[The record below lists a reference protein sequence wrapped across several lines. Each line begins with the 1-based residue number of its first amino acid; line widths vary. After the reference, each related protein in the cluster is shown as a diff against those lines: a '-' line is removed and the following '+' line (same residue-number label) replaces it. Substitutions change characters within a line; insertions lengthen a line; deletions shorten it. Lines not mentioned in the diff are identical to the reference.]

1 MEHID
6 GWAITIGDQACRF
19 FSRNGHDGLEGI
31 LCSDG
36 SYSAGWRVIAATVAV
51 AVVGFIFFK
60 LLKPNN

>member
-1 MEHID
+1 MGGLD
-6 GWAITIGDQACRF
+6 GWAIVVGDSVCRYF
-19 FSRNGHDGLEGI
+19 GHNNHDIMQGI
-31 LCSDG
+31 FCSDG

>member
-1 MEHID
+1 MKDID

-31 LCSDG
+31 FCSDG

-51 AVVGFIFFK
+51 VGFIFFK